1 MILIQV
7 QLQEIASI
15 DSDSEVDE
23 IEAADAALPC
33 TTGTTAT
40 PFTTAAAVTQSTS
53 ANTATLSTFFGTQS
67 TLDELHIK
75 SNTIGYIAVDEEC
88 TVNPEDL
95 NIDFDFE
102 GFLGALG
109 LSDGDDGSGGG

>member
-33 TTGTTAT
+33 TTG
-40 PFTTAAAVTQSTS
+40 TTAAAVTQSTS